1 MKKTP
6 KIFNCKKC
14 DLTTS
19 NKHDFTRH
27 LGTAKHKMDNEKNAK
42 NAIPVMVTKDNTNI
56 KKFKCPCG
64 RQYKFHSGLCKHR
77 HKCVF
82 LSNIDSAA
90 VVEIKDASSE
100 IITAE
105 MLNTALN
112 QQKQLIQT
120 MMDMSKERCVN
131 NYYNN
136 CNNKKMTV
144 NVFLNEECK
153 DAMNFKDFIENLTV
167 SFQDLL
173 YTKEHGYAKG
183 ISNIFV
189 NHLKDMD
196 PMERPIHCSDKKRLQ
211 FYVKENDK
219 WGKDENNRKIEKS
232 IDDVSRKQIKQLVE
246 WQKQHPNYENND
258 KLLDEYFNITRH
270 VIGGGDISELV
281 QLGMDIK
288 KTISTVV
295 EIKDAMLSNKDD

>member
-1 MKKTP
+1 M
-6 KIFNCKKC
+6 
-14 DLTTS
+14 
-19 NKHDFTRH
+19 
-27 LGTAKHKMDNEKNAK
+27 
-42 NAIPVMVTKDNTNI
+42 
-56 KKFKCPCG
+56 
-64 RQYKFHSGLCKHR
+64 
-77 HKCVF
+77 F
-82 LSNIDSAA
+82 LSNCVSTN
-90 VVEIKDASSE
+90 VVDIPQCSPDV
-100 IITAE
+100 ITTE

-120 MMDMSKERCVN
+120 MMNMSKERCVN

-153 DAMNFKDFIENLTV
+153 DAMNFKDFIETLTV
-167 SFQDLL
+167 SIQDLL

-211 FYVKENDK
+211 FYVKENNK
-219 WGKDENNRKIEKS
+219 WGKDENNIKIEKS

-270 VIGGGDISELV
+270 VIGGGDISELI

-288 KTISTVV
+288 KTISAVV
-295 EIKDAMLSNKDD
+295 EIKDAMLSNKDE

>member
-1 MKKTP
+1 MQ
-6 KIFNCKKC
+6 
-14 DLTTS
+14 
-19 NKHDFTRH
+19 
-27 LGTAKHKMDNEKNAK
+27 
-42 NAIPVMVTKDNTNI
+42 
-56 KKFKCPCG
+56 G
-64 RQYKFHSGLCKHR
+64 R
-77 HKCVF
+77 
-82 LSNIDSAA
+82 DSA
-90 VVEIKDASSE
+90 S
-100 IITAE
+100 
-105 MLNTALN
+105 
-112 QQKQLIQT
+112 
-120 MMDMSKERCVN
+120 
-131 NYYNN
+131 
-136 CNNKKMTV
+136 
-144 NVFLNEECK
+144 VFNSMGL
-153 DAMNFKDFIENLTV
+153 M
-167 SFQDLL
+167 
-173 YTKEHGYAKG
+173 YP
-183 ISNIFV
+183 IFV

>member
-1 MKKTP
+1 MK
-6 KIFNCKKC
+6 
-14 DLTTS
+14 
-19 NKHDFTRH
+19 
-27 LGTAKHKMDNEKNAK
+27 KNAK
-42 NAIPVMVTKDNTNI
+42 NAIPDKVSIFDTNS
-56 KKFKCPCG
+56 KKYTCSCG

-77 HKCVF
+77 HKCIF
-82 LSNIDSAA
+82 LNNCVSTN
-90 VVEIKDASSE
+90 VVDIPECSPDV
-100 IITAE
+100 ITTE

-120 MMDMSKERCVN
+120 MMNMSKERCVN

-153 DAMNFKDFIENLTV
+153 DAMNFKDFIETLTV
-167 SFQDLL
+167 SIQDLL

-211 FYVKENDK
+211 FYVKENNK
-219 WGKDENNRKIEKS
+219 WGKDENNIKIEKS

-270 VIGGGDISELV
+270 VIGGGDISELI

-288 KTISTVV
+288 KTISAVV
-295 EIKDAMLSNKDD
+295 EIKDAMLSNKDE